1 MVLTEYVLAIPSYHR
16 ENTLKNKT
24 LRVLQEYKIDP
35 QKIIIFVA
43 DKGQEKVYRE
53 TLDKS
58 TYNKIVVGRPG
69 IKNIRNFMPRYFPE
83 GQHILYMDD
92 DINHIYDTINN
103 GDIRNKKDNKQ
114 IPLKNLKDFIN
125 TAFTLSE
132 KNGIHN
138 WGVYPAN
145 NPFFMKPRRP
155 DNSHIGTKLSF
166 VIGFMSGVIN
176 HRKTDV
182 RTTDEKEDYERSIRY
197 YLKDNGIMRFNN
209 ITCATRCYKEPG
221 GMENERSVKRSAVS
235 SNHLIKL
242 YPNLCSLNTKA
253 TKSGYTEIRLRDRR
267 PDVKP
272 PKVLSSNRPR
282 TKKKAR
288 K

>member
-24 LRVLQEYKIDP
+24 LRVLKEYKIDP

-114 IPLKNLKDFIN
+114 IPLKNLKDFIY
-125 TAFTLSE
+125 FE
-132 KNGIHN
+132 FQI
-138 WGVYPAN
+138 
-145 NPFFMKPRRP
+145 
-155 DNSHIGTKLSF
+155 
-166 VIGFMSGVIN
+166 
-176 HRKTDV
+176 
-182 RTTDEKEDYERSIRY
+182 
-197 YLKDNGIMRFNN
+197 
-209 ITCATRCYKEPG
+209 
-221 GMENERSVKRSAVS
+221 
-235 SNHLIKL
+235 SNKW
-242 YPNLCSLNTKA
+242 
-253 TKSGYTEIRLRDRR
+253 
-267 PDVKP
+267 
-272 PKVLSSNRPR
+272 
-282 TKKKAR
+282 
-288 K
+288 